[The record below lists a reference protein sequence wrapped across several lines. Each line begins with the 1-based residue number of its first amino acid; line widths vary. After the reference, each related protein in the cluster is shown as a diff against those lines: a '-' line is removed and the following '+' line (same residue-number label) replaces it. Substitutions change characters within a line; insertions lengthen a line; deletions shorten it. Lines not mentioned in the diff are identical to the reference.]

1 MAERMITSTTG
12 PDANGVPEGV
22 PLPKRNGAR
31 GMLPSTWTGRKLR
44 IEYTDANG
52 GGQETSGALLDWCPA
67 GPVLN
72 VRGARTIIAWDRLAV
87 VELAAEGHRGG

>member
-1 MAERMITSTTG
+1 MAQETITSAAV

-22 PLPKRNGAR
+22 PLPKRNGSR
-31 GMLPSTWTGRKLR
+31 GMLPLSWMGRKLR
-44 IEYTDANG
+44 IEYTDAGG
-52 GGQETSGALLDWCPA
+52 GGQEASGVLLDWCPA

>member
-1 MAERMITSTTG
+1 LIESTETI
-12 PDANGVPEGV
+12 DRSGVPESV

-52 GGQETSGALLDWCPA
+52 GGQETSGVLLDWCPA

-72 VRGARTIIAWDRLAV
+72 VGGARTIIAWDRLCI
-87 VELAAEGHRGG
+87 VELAAEGHRGE